1 MKFLASGVSAPGPDG
16 REVRP
21 PRQRK
26 RRFRPGLAS
35 SSRAP
40 ADGTRAQVA
49 LPILLI
55 AVITLVASVA
65 PLAIHLSPLL
75 VAAPT
80 CTAAIARTRLTVAM
94 ALAASAAVVLVD
106 WHDNLVHTALLPIHI
121 GAVLA
126 VSAFAIAARALHD
139 RDLRELTQVRAVSET
154 AQRVLLRPLPRT
166 LGSLR
171 LASMYRAATA
181 HALVGGD
188 LYAAAR
194 TGCTNR
200 ILIGDVRG
208 KGLPAIEDASALLG
222 AFREAVHE
230 HEKLPELA
238 AALER
243 SVRRHLAEM
252 AERDPDSAERFIT
265 AALVELPDGEETVRV
280 VNCGHPPPLLKQH
293 GRTTLLC
300 GSRPAPPL
308 GLAGS
313 TADTFPLDT
322 FAFGPGDTL
331 LLYTDGLIETRD
343 ATGNFYPFLERAA
356 TWAWRCPHT
365 LLRHISQDLKS
376 YAGGHLND
384 DLAMVAVH
392 CPAPSLHASE
402 ALACP
407 TPETTA

>member
-1 MKFLASGVSAPGPDG
+1 M
-16 REVRP
+16 
-21 PRQRK
+21 
-26 RRFRPGLAS
+26 
-35 SSRAP
+35 
-40 ADGTRAQVA
+40 A
-49 LPILLI
+49 LPLLLI
-55 AVITLVASVA
+55 AAITLVASVA

-80 CTAAIARTRLTVAM
+80 CTAAVARTRLTVAM

-106 WHDNLVHTALLPIHI
+106 WHDNLVHTPLLPIHI
-121 GAVLA
+121 GALLA
-126 VSAFAIAARALHD
+126 VSGFAIAARALHD
-139 RDLRELTQVRAVSET
+139 RDLRELTQVRAVSEA

-171 LASMYRAATA
+171 IASMYRAATA

-194 TGCTNR
+194 TGRTTR

-230 HEKLPELA
+230 HETLPQLA

-243 SVRRHLAEM
+243 SVRRHLAET
-252 AERDPDSAERFIT
+252 AESDPDSAEHFIT
-265 AALVELPDGEETVRV
+265 AALVELPDAEETIRV
-280 VNCGHPPPLLKQH
+280 VNCGHPPPLLKRRD
-293 GRTTLLC
+293 RTTLLW

-308 GLAGS
+308 GLAGT
-313 TADTFPLDT
+313 TADAFPLDT
-322 FAFGPGDTL
+322 FAFVPGDTL
-331 LLYTDGLIETRD
+331 LLYTDGLVEARN
-343 ATGNFYPFLERAA
+343 AAGNFYPFPERAA
-356 TWAWRCPHT
+356 TWAWRCPHD

-392 CPAPSLHASE
+392 RPAHA
-402 ALACP
+402 P
-407 TPETTA
+407 HTPETTA